1 MRYRMLS
8 ARTLRWPLAAITLSL
23 LAACGGEPVA
33 DTAAGTVADA
43 ATSAPTAAAAP
54 SSEAALVEPTE
65 DEMRALQ
72 QARIDDINRKGG
84 IVIEMSGARSA
95 PIKMKLESFRKIGC
109 KPYTRAFRCEGESR
123 TSYPGS
129 ELPAETLSHSDRYR
143 KDDQGRWTTD

>member
-1 MRYRMLS
+1 
-8 ARTLRWPLAAITLSL
+8 
-23 LAACGGEPVA
+23 
-33 DTAAGTVADA
+33 
-43 ATSAPTAAAAP
+43 
-54 SSEAALVEPTE
+54 
-65 DEMRALQ
+65 MRALQ

-129 ELPAETLSHSDRYR
+129 ELPAETLPHSDRYR

>member
-1 MRYRMLS
+1 MPYRMPS
-8 ARTLRWPLAAITLSL
+8 DRTLGWPLAAITLSL

-33 DTAAGTVADA
+33 DTTANAA
-43 ATSAPTAAAAP
+43 ATATAAP

-65 DEMRALQ
+65 GEMRALQ